1 MGMRVWREWLA
12 PDLSD
17 MEEMAEEMFLT
28 LPKAFRDKCTN
39 LVIQVED
46 FPSEETMEEM
56 ELESPYDLMGLYQG
70 VDLSEKSVSDSGKA
84 PDMVVLF
91 RRPILDMWAEG
102 EETLG
107 GLVTHVLIHEI
118 GHHFGL
124 SDEEMEAI
132 EDEAAD
138 AA

>member
-1 MGMRVWREWLA
+1 MSERGWREWLA

-17 MEEMAEEMFLT
+17 MEDLAEEMFLT
-28 LPKAFRDKCTN
+28 LPKAFRERCGN

-46 FPSEETMEEM
+46 FPGEDTINDMD
-56 ELESPYDLMGLYQG
+56 LESPYDLLGLYHG
-70 VDLSEKSVSDSGKA
+70 VDLTQKSVQDSGGT
-84 PDMVVLF
+84 PDMVFLF
-91 RRPILDMWAEG
+91 RRPILDLWAEG

-124 SDEEMEAI
+124 SDAEMEAI
-132 EDEAAD
+132 EDAAAD